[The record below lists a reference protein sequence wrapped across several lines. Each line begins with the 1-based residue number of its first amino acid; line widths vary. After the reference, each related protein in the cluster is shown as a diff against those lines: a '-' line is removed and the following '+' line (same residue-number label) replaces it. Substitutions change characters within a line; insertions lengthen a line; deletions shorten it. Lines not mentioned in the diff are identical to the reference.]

1 MVLVYGLAVA
11 PVLHAVVGHS
21 GGTRH
26 VHSHGGKAHSHGT
39 REEAA
44 DGLAP
49 ESARKSSGT
58 RSEGHGP
65 DGHKHLTGSVEHLS
79 ALATTWVMVHV
90 TGVYWVSWVTEAA
103 RGPTRAPGTA
113 PRRTAMPQG
122 P

>member
-11 PVLHAVVGHS
+11 PVFHAVVGHA
-21 GGTRH
+21 GH
-26 VHSHGGKAHSHGT
+26 VHSHGGKAHSHGA
-39 REEAA
+39 RAESA

-49 ESARKSSGT
+49 EPVRESGGK
-58 RSEGHGP
+58 RPEGHGP

-90 TGVYWVSWVTEAA
+90 PSVSWVSWVAEAT

-113 PRRTAMPQG
+113 PRLTAMPQG